1 MLPFSSMTT
10 AKMPSSRRHRSRE
23 LLLEIIRREGGIT
36 RAELC
41 RKTGLSRS
49 AVADSVQDLLT
60 ERLVIEDVLEPGG
73 KGAGRGR
80 PSALLVVAPPRGV
93 VLGIDFGHTHVSVA
107 VATTEGR
114 VLADQQS
121 DVNVDAQSSAALDVA
136 AGAAHRL
143 LSQLGLSISDV
154 RAITAGI
161 PAPLDL
167 RTKRIKSS
175 SIMTSWA
182 HLEPER
188 ELGGRLGSQVCVVND
203 ADLGAGAEVRF
214 GAAKGCRDVVYVK
227 TGEGIGASLILN
239 GSPYQGSQG
248 IAGEIGHTNVTSQ
261 EGWCRCGN
269 RGCLETVVSSSLVEE
284 RLRAVGLADVPDP
297 DFPLA
302 RSSEDP
308 AVSRFVMAT
317 GRILGRVLADICNCL
332 NPAMIVLGGVLGT
345 AGQPLVDGV
354 RESINLYAQP
364 ANAAVVDVRTAQLG
378 LRAELMGAVAHACQ
392 RAIYLA

>member
-1 MLPFSSMTT
+1 MTT
-10 AKMPSSRRHRSRE
+10 AKMPSTRRHRSRE
-23 LLLEIIRREGGIT
+23 LLLEVIRREGGIT

-41 RKTGLSRS
+41 RITGLSRS

-60 ERLVIEDVLEPGG
+60 ERLVVEDVLEPGG

-143 LSQLGLSISDV
+143 LSQLSMSISDV

-182 HLEPER
+182 QLEPER

-227 TGEGIGASLILN
+227 AGEGIGASLILN
-239 GSPYQGSQG
+239 GAPYQGSQG

-269 RGCLETVVSSSLVEE
+269 RGCLETVVSSALVEE

-302 RSSEDP
+302 RCAEDP
-308 AVSRFVMAT
+308 AVARFVTAT